1 MSTPSSHVHPALVES
16 HSSSTPFTEL
26 KCYYTNATSLVQ
38 KLDTLKLLIYNF
50 NHPHLLLFTETW
62 FTSETIYDIENY
74 QKFSN
79 SRSNRG
85 GGVIIYVRSDLEAF
99 EYIEKGNESKV
110 LTSKDCE
117 QIWCQITSGHDHI
130 LIGCIYRPPPTSK
143 YFHKSTN
150 DAVNNSISKAAKLV
164 ENGKFTNFLIVGD
177 FNYPLISWSSL
188 GGALKQ
194 RDEAAAT
201 FLDTIN
207 SNYIAQAVLEPTFK
221 NNQLD
226 LILINNPDSVYN
238 VDIGPPLGH
247 TDKGCLHASLLWNT
261 IFQNEPKATDKLKSF
276 SFAHGDYDAMRA
288 HFSEL
293 DWMKLL
299 ASHTVEAQ
307 YNIFLEHYNQACV
320 KYIPLKRAAN
330 LNKTKPVWLNNDIIK
345 ASKVKFKLFFKK
357 RKKNP
362 IEKKVELQ
370 KQFNDASRKVKKL
383 VFLAVL
389 EYEKSIIKE
398 CKNNPK
404 VLYSYINKQKKLKET
419 IRSLRNQNDELTCDK
434 VEIANLLNEQF
445 FSVFSRTPPNHVS
458 PALDPVTSATF
469 SMNSS
474 QVFSTK
480 AVKEKLKAL
489 NRFKPAGID
498 NVHPYVL
505 VECCDTLSIPLS
517 LIFCHSFEAGQIPSL
532 WSQANISPIF
542 KKGDKTHAENY
553 RPISLTSVPCKVMER
568 LARDEF
574 LDYLCLKNLISPS
587 QHGFVYSK
595 SCATNLLEAFDAITA
610 ALSNNFE
617 VIILLLDFLKAFD
630 KVVHDL
636 LLEKMRAYGFGV
648 EVINWTKAFLSN
660 RTQRV
665 VIGKAVSDWR
675 DVLSG
680 VPQGSVLGP
689 LLFLIFINDM
699 PTAASH
705 LCKLFADDT
714 KLIAVIKNDQDK
726 AQLQLDIDAL
736 VNWSKSWLMSFNEG
750 KCKVL
755 FFEKK
760 KSNELNLAFHCAD
773 NDDPNCFVDPHNRHQ
788 RFTMQ
793 DSFGMAHILEESIV
807 ERDLGIQVDNRLD
820 WSFQIDHAKAKA
832 YAALGR
838 LKRTFVNW
846 TPYTFR
852 ILFSVFVRPHLE
864 FCATVWSPSNIGDIA
879 SLESVQKKATKL
891 VPSIKSLHYAD
902 RLAVLKLPT
911 LEHRR
916 IRGDLIQFFK
926 CQSGINK
933 VKWSNPPLPHP
944 SLSANGPA
952 SNIRG
957 HDHRIIREA
966 VSNSNHRENFLTN
979 RVTHRW
985 NQLPSDIVNATS
997 TQMFKN
1003 RLDAFIENNNSFI

>member
-1 MSTPSSHVHPALVES
+1 ML
-16 HSSSTPFTEL
+16 
-26 KCYYTNATSLVQ
+26 Q
-38 KLDTLKLLIYNF
+38 IYNL
-50 NHPHLLLFTETW
+50 NQPHLLFFTETW
-62 FTSETIYDIENY
+62 FTSETIYDLENY
-74 QKFSN
+74 QKFFN

-85 GGVIIYVRSDLEAF
+85 GGVIIYVRSDITAF
-99 EYIEKGNESKV
+99 EFIEIANESKV

-117 QIWCQITSGHDHI
+117 QIWCQVMSGQDRL
-130 LIGCIYRPPPTSK
+130 LIGCIYRPPTTSK
-143 YFHKSTN
+143 YFHSSTN
-150 DAVNNSISKAAKLV
+150 DAVNNSISKATKLV
-164 ENGKFTNFLIVGD
+164 ETGKFTNFLIVGD
-177 FNYPLISWSSL
+177 FNFPLLSWSSL
-188 GGALKQ
+188 GGSLRQ
-194 RDEAAAT
+194 RDEPSAT

-207 SNYIAQAVLEPTFK
+207 SNCITQAVLEPTFK
-221 NNQLD
+221 SNQLD
-226 LILINNPDSVYN
+226 LVLVNDPASVYN
-238 VDIGPPLGH
+238 VETGPPLGH

-261 IFQNEPKATDKLKSF
+261 ILQNEPKATDKLKNF
-276 SFAHGDYDAMRA
+276 SFAHGNYDAMRA

-293 DWMKLL
+293 DWTTLL
-299 ASHTVEAQ
+299 AGLSVETQ
-307 YNIFLEHYNQACV
+307 YNLFLDHYNQTCD
-320 KYIPLKRAAN
+320 KHIPLKRAAN
-330 LNKTKPVWLNNDIIK
+330 LKKIKPVWLNNDIKK
-345 ASKVKFKLFFKK
+345 ASKVKFKLFFEK
-357 RKKNP
+357 RKSNP
-362 IEKKVELQ
+362 IEKKLEIQ

-383 VFLAVL
+383 VFFAVL
-389 EYEKSIIKE
+389 DYEKSIIKE
-398 CKNNPK
+398 CKKNPK
-404 VLYSYINKQKKLKET
+404 VLYSYINKQKKFKET
-419 IRSLRNQNDELTCDK
+419 IRSLRNQNEELTCDR
-434 VEIANLLNEQF
+434 VEIANLLNDQF
-445 FSVFSRTPPNHVS
+445 FSVFSRTPLDHAS
-458 PALDPVTSATF
+458 PTLDPVTSATF
-469 SMNSS
+469 NMNSNLI
-474 QVFSTK
+474 FSAK

-489 NRFKPAGID
+489 NRFKPAGTD

-517 LIFCHSFEAGQIPSL
+517 LIFRHSFEAGQIPSL

-542 KKGDKTHAENY
+542 KKGDKTYAENY

-574 LDYLCLKNLISPS
+574 LDYLCLNNLISPS

-595 SCATNLLEAFDAITA
+595 SCATNLLEAFDTITA

-636 LLEKMRAYGFGV
+636 LLEKMRAYGFDD
-648 EVINWTKAFLSN
+648 ESINWTKAFLSN

-665 VIGKAVSDWR
+665 VIGKSVSDWR

-699 PTAASH
+699 PTIVSH

-714 KLIAVIKNDQDK
+714 KLIAIIKDDQDRV
-726 AQLQLDIDAL
+726 QLQLDIDAL
-736 VNWSKSWLMSFNEG
+736 VNWSKSWLMNFNEG

-755 FFEKK
+755 FFEKR
-760 KSNELNLAFHCAD
+760 KSNELNLAFNCAD

-793 DSFGMAHILEESIV
+793 DSFGIPHILEESTV

-820 WSFQIDHAKAKA
+820 WSSQIDHAKAKA

-852 ILFSVFVRPHLE
+852 ILFTVFVRPHLE
-864 FCATVWSPSNIGDIA
+864 FCATVWSPSNMGDIA

-891 VPSIKSLHYAD
+891 VPSIRSLHYAD
-902 RLAVLKLPT
+902 RLAVLNLPT

-944 SLSANGPA
+944 SLFATGPA
-952 SNIRG
+952 NNIRG
-957 HDHRIIREA
+957 HDHRIVREA
-966 VSNSNHRENFLTN
+966 ASNSNHRENFLTN
-979 RVTHRW
+979 RVIHRW
-985 NQLPSDIVNATS
+985 NQLPSDIVKATS
-997 TQMFKN
+997 TQSFKN
-1003 RLDAFIENNNSFI
+1003 KLDAFIEKNNSFI